1 MVLAV
6 RELAGLFNPLLL
18 RVQRL
23 VDRRFN
29 LGRYDADRMIA
40 AFAAALN
47 DAIDPDAVR
56 DDLAEVVSR
65 VLEPAHLSVWVSRR
79 V

>member
-1 MVLAV
+1 MLTSAAHHRTRQTPRLSVAGCGKPGGMVLAV

-29 LGRYDADRMIA
+29 LGRYDGR
-40 AFAAALN
+40 
-47 DAIDPDAVR
+47 
-56 DDLAEVVSR
+56 
-65 VLEPAHLSVWVSRR
+65 
-79 V
+79 